1 MAEKNTKKP
10 RTRFKT
16 AVSVLIAAVTVAG
29 AIITWR
35 ISVAGGKAEAADAQ
49 GLAAALNSANAAI
62 SVSTYLSNN
71 LNFYVAYRQHLAAA
85 DLLEKQARV
94 SGGTKRSSLLEAA
107 RRERNMAVTSRGYVD
122 ADYLEF
128 DPADGREY
136 FNGNRYWE
144 AQMASERALKPLD
157 EKPFFDAADLMRKRA
172 RELVDV
178 TIALSAALF
187 LFVAAMAVR
196 RRVKYLFAVAAT
208 LVFLL
213 SCTAAV
219 MIEISH
225 YGG

>member
-1 MAEKNTKKP
+1 MAERDIKKP

-16 AVSVLIAAVTVAG
+16 VVSIFIAAVTVAG

-35 ISVAGGKAEAADAQ
+35 IAVAGGKAEVADSQ
-49 GLAAALNSANAAI
+49 GLAAALNSANTAI

-71 LNFYVAYRQHLAAA
+71 MNFYIAYRQHLAAA

-94 SGGTKRSSLLEAA
+94 SWGAKRSSLMDAEQH
-107 RRERNMAVTSRGYVD
+107 ERNMAATSRGYVD

-128 DPADGREY
+128 DPSDGREY

-144 AQMASERALKPLD
+144 AQMASERSLKPLD
-157 EKPFFDAADLMRKRA
+157 EKPFFDFADRLRKRA

-178 TIALSAALF
+178 TVALSAALF
-187 LFVAAMAVR
+187 LFVAATAVR

-208 LVFLL
+208 LVLLL
-213 SCTAAV
+213 SCAAAV
-219 MIEISH
+219 MIEIAH
-225 YGG
+225 

>member
-1 MAEKNTKKP
+1 MAERNTKKP

-16 AVSVLIAAVTVAG
+16 VVSILIAAVTVAG
-29 AIITWR
+29 AMVTWR
-35 ISVAGGKAEAADAQ
+35 ISAAGGKAEAADVQ
-49 GLAAALNSANAAI
+49 GLTAALNSANTAI
-62 SVSTYLSNN
+62 AVSTYLSNN
-71 LNFYVAYRQHLAAA
+71 LNFYISYRQHLAAA

-94 SGGTKRSSLLEAA
+94 SVGAKRSGLMEAA
-107 RRERNMAVTSRGYVD
+107 RRERNMAATSRGYVD

-128 DPADGREY
+128 DPSDGREY

-157 EKPFFDAADLMRKRA
+157 EKPFFDSADRMREKA

-187 LFVAAMAVR
+187 LFVAAAAVR

-213 SCTAAV
+213 ACTAAI

-225 YGG
+225 

>member
-1 MAEKNTKKP
+1 MAERNAKKP
-10 RTRFKT
+10 RTRLKT
-16 AVSVLIAAVTVAG
+16 VVSIFIAAVTVAG

-35 ISVAGGKAEAADAQ
+35 ISVAGGRAESADAQ
-49 GLAAALNSANAAI
+49 GLAAALNSANTAI

-71 LNFYVAYRQHLAAA
+71 LNFYFAYRQHLAAA

-94 SGGTKRSSLLEAA
+94 SGGAKRSGLMEAA
-107 RRERNMAVTSRGYVD
+107 RRERNMAATSRGYVD
-122 ADYLEF
+122 TDYLEF
-128 DPADGREY
+128 DPSDGREY

-157 EKPFFDAADLMRKRA
+157 EKPFFDSADRIREKA

-178 TIALSAALF
+178 TVALSAALF
-187 LFVAAMAVR
+187 LFVAATAVR

-225 YGG
+225 